1 MDQVAR
7 SVAKRLARDASAGIK
22 NRKLRAYVRT
32 RYYNHL
38 APLLLATSSERVAE
52 RVRYRK
58 ALLACLGAAALMM
71 SLVGLLLVYGGVRL
85 G

>member
-1 MDQVAR
+1 MAR
-7 SVAKRLARDASAGIK
+7 SVAKRLAQDASAGIK

-58 ALLACLGAAALMM
+58 ALLISSGSAALMLGL
-71 SLVGLLLVYGGVRL
+71 LVLLLVYGGGRI